1 MRAALAAQCPLV
13 INTLLAGRKLAWILS
28 AYKSSWSSTCNVP
41 CLAKHI
47 LAVPSMAIKQQTC
60 MLTLHTNSLLLTA
73 LAKCSCVDL
82 LTFLPLNSSPPH
94 PPPISRCLFHFQT
107 SDINSFGKENT
118 FRFPKTQQYIMSLY
132 DCKGIKGTYYN
143 QGVQSICSSFIQNV
157 CFNEVIAP
165 STTYSTY

>member
-1 MRAALAAQCPLV
+1 MGAALAAQCPLV
-13 INTLLAGRKLAWILS
+13 INALLAGRKLAWILS

-47 LAVPSMAIKQQTC
+47 LAVPGTAIKT
-60 MLTLHTNSLLLTA
+60 TNLHVNFHANSLLLTA

-118 FRFPKTQQYIMSLY
+118 FWFPKTQCPSMTVNAS
-132 DCKGIKGTYYN
+132 KVPTIKVSTCG
-143 QGVQSICSSFIQNV
+143 SFI
-157 CFNEVIAP
+157 
-165 STTYSTY
+165 